1 MERVMVD
8 QLECWVWQAISKHI
22 APGHLEDSSIA
33 NKSLPKKDSM
43 ERLDFVRTL
52 LTDNYN
58 SYTFN
63 IYQTLRTFNG
73 STFLSFSLSLSIHRF
88 CTTEWT
94 REESY
99 SYLYENTAFDNI
111 VI

>member
-1 MERVMVD
+1 MVD

-88 CTTEWT
+88 CVCFQLLFV
-94 REESY
+94 SCVVP
-99 SYLYENTAFDNI
+99 LV